1 MPIEKTDV
9 DDLDNFE
16 PVARIVVI
24 GVGGAGNNAVNRM
37 IDERIQNVD
46 FYVANTD
53 KQALAT
59 SKAPH
64 RLVLGDG
71 VTKGLGAGGDPSMGR
86 QAAEQSADQIKD
98 IVKGADMVFIAAGM
112 GKGTGTGAAPVIAK
126 IAKESGALTVAIVTR
141 PFTFEGQ
148 QRNKNAIN
156 GLNELRKAVDSLIVV
171 SNDKLLMTSGNIP
184 VNQAFKDSD
193 GVLAQSVKTVAD
205 LILVPAL
212 VNLDFADVRSTLKD
226 SGIALIGYGVGKGP
240 NKAAIAAENA
250 INSPLLEISIS
261 GARKAICAV
270 TCGTNVNL
278 YEAQECV
285 ARIVEQA
292 GQTLDIKFGV
302 SINNQLDDSLI
313 VSVIA
318 SDFDKEY
325 DFTSVEPFEMPKDIS
340 SLGKGV
346 ADTKAKEVA
355 EEVKN
360 DIHDDKEEKNI
371 VDDMLPD
378 FLKAA
383 LGAKASTDFG
393 NDGSSNNS
401 GDDSGF

>member
-1 MPIEKTDV
+1 MANNMDV

-37 IDERIQNVD
+37 IDERIQNVE

-59 SKAPH
+59 SKAPNL
-64 RLVLGDG
+64 LVLGDG
-71 VTKGLGAGGDPSMGR
+71 VTKGLGAGGDPAMGKE
-86 QAAEQSADQIKD
+86 AAEQSADKIKE

-112 GKGTGTGAAPVIAK
+112 GKGTGTGAAPVVAK
-126 IAKESGALTVAIVTR
+126 IAKEAGALTVAIVTR

-148 QRNKNAIN
+148 QRNVNAVD
-156 GLNELRKAVDSLIVV
+156 GLNNLKEAVDSLIIV

-226 SGIALIGYGVGKGP
+226 SGIALIGYGIGKGP
-240 NKAAIAAENA
+240 NKAAVAAENA
-250 INSPLLEISIS
+250 INSPLLETSIS

-285 ARIVEQA
+285 QRIAEQA
-292 GQTLDIKFGV
+292 GRAIDIKFGV
-302 SINNQLDDSLI
+302 SINNQLEDSLI

-318 SDFDKEY
+318 SDFAEEY
-325 DFTSVEPFEMPKDIS
+325 DFTSVKPFALPKDPQ

-346 ADTKAKEVA
+346 AETKAKEVA
-355 EEVKN
+355 EEVK
-360 DIHDDKEEKNI
+360 KEEKQGNEESNFA
-371 VDDMLPD
+371 DSMLPD
-378 FLKAA
+378 FLKNA
-383 LGAKASTDFG
+383 LGGKSTQDFG
-393 NDGSSNNS
+393 DDGSNS
-401 GDDSGF
+401 GGDSGF